1 MINEYLIMAG
11 EITIKTYSLKL
22 TYFITMLILLY
33 IAYNTIFESYSQE
46 QKLTIMVLAVAIY
59 LWTLSSIPTGAAS
72 ILILTLILFFNLVES
87 VEEAFIGFTSPA
99 LYFIL
104 ILSILSSA
112 LIKVGI
118 DKIVIQQLLKI
129 SNKGPFILMIIFPFL
144 MIILPILIPSAFA
157 RFKMLLPFIENLNNS
172 FGFNKNSRF
181 MKYSLYVIGLMNQN
195 ATIIVFTGGGFP
207 VLAHQLMRDYSVA
220 NLGWLEWFF
229 MVAPPL
235 WAGLFIVNIFVR
247 IYLFK
252 TTPEDVIEY
261 AHDAKAAVE
270 KQNESEEQ
278 NVSKEQKTKF
288 VLISFIIMIL
298 SWALIDQNLVP
309 TLVPPM
315 ILLVIFSLPNI
326 GVLNNK
332 DIKNFDWESF
342 LLLGSAFS
350 LGIIMEANGTA
361 LMIAENLISLI
372 DEEQLPIL
380 KIVSIGLF
388 IFIFRMVFIVPSSA
402 LIVIF
407 PITMSYADLLDIPEI
422 NLAFLVVFI
431 IGCSNIFPIHAPPS
445 YFAYLTGALTRKDHY
460 VIATFSTLILVSI
473 AILSSLLYWSP

>member
-1 MINEYLIMAG
+1 M
-11 EITIKTYSLKL
+11 
-22 TYFITMLILLY
+22 
-33 IAYNTIFESYSQE
+33 
-46 QKLTIMVLAVAIY
+46 AVAIY

-72 ILILTLILFFNLVES
+72 VLILTLILLFNLVES

-118 DKIVIQQLLKI
+118 DKIVIKQLLKI
-129 SNKGPFILMIIFPFL
+129 SRKGPFLLMLIFPFL

-172 FGFNKNSRF
+172 FGFNKDSRF

-207 VLAHQLMRDYSVA
+207 VLAHQLMRDYGVG
-220 NLGWLEWFF
+220 NLGWLEWFLL
-229 MVAPPL
+229 VAPPL
-235 WAGLFIVNIFVR
+235 WIGLFIVNVFVR
-247 IYLFK
+247 VYLFK
-252 TTPEDVIEY
+252 TTPEDMIKY
-261 AHDAKAAVE
+261 SHDAKIS
-270 KQNESEEQ
+270 SEE
-278 NVSKEQKTKF
+278 EGHTEGPKTKF
-288 VLISFIIMIL
+288 VLFSFIIMIF

-315 ILLVIFSLPNI
+315 ILLVIFSMPKI

-342 LLLGSAFS
+342 LLLGSSFS
-350 LGIIMEANGTA
+350 LGLIMEGNGTA
-361 LMIAENLISLI
+361 LMIAENLITLI
-372 DEEQLPIL
+372 NEDQFPII
-380 KIVSIGLF
+380 KIASIAIF

-407 PITMSYADLLDIPEI
+407 PITMSYADLLNIPEI
-422 NLAFLVVFI
+422 SLAFLVVFI

-445 YFAYLTGALTRKDHY
+445 YFAYLAGSLTKKDHY
-460 VIATFSTLILVSI
+460 TIATFSTIILMGI
-473 AILSSLLYWSP
+473 AILSAYFYW